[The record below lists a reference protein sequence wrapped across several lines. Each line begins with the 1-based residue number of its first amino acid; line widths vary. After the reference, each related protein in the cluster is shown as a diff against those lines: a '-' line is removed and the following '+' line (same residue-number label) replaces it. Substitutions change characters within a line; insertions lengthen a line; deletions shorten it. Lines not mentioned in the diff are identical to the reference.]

1 MPSPKFPTR
10 MDLHTLPVIL
20 ILHFLFIFDDILLI
34 FHENMKS
41 RRRGISWHPFC
52 RRNFLKSLDMN
63 LVSIKKHESCFPKD
77 EPTFHFLGEVI
88 PITNQRTDSHP
99 CIRFLHPMLVDYLV
113 SRWFLGGQ
121 NSRPENPTWP
131 HLAR

>member
-10 MDLHTLPVIL
+10 MDLNTLSVIL
-20 ILHFLFIFDDILLI
+20 NFHSVDLFLMIFKEILPI

-41 RRRGISWHPFC
+41 RRRGISWDSFS

-63 LVSIKKHESCFPKD
+63 LVSIKKHELVFRRNG
-77 EPTFHFLGEVI
+77 PTFLFSGHVI

-99 CIRFLHPMLVDYLV
+99 CIRFLHPSDDKIARATKLH
-113 SRWFLGGQ
+113 SFL
-121 NSRPENPTWP
+121 
-131 HLAR
+131 